1 MQNNNGV
8 SALMVAASTVG
19 LIDTVDLLMKYNAH
33 PN

>member
-8 SALMVAASTVG
+8 SALVAASTVG
-19 LIDTVDLLMKYNAH
+19 LIDTVDLLIEYNAH